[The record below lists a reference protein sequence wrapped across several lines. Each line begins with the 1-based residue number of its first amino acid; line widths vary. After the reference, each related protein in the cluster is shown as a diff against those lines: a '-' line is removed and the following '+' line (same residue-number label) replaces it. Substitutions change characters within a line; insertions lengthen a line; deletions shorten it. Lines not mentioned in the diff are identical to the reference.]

1 MGGGG
6 CSHERII
13 GFSRGED
20 RAEGKR
26 GRKVSEKKQY
36 RRGMVK
42 KRRRGGSLRR
52 TDGIFMA
59 LINVSANR

>member
-1 MGGGG
+1 MGKGGGE

-26 GRKVSEKKQY
+26 GRKVSEKKHRIQERNGEKEMEWKSSQY
-36 RRGMVK
+36 
-42 KRRRGGSLRR
+42 
-52 TDGIFMA
+52 
-59 LINVSANR
+59 